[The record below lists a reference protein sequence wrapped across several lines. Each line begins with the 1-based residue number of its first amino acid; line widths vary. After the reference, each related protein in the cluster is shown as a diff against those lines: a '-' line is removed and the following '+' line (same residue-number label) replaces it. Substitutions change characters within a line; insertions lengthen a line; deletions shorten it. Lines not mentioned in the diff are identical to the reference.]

1 MRLVGRKDICKIC
14 KISFVSFACRAS
26 NPVSYPSIWGIIKES
41 KQTHTHT
48 SQSNLLSFFHISD
61 IVIPN
66 MSQTD
71 CPSKYRLCNTRNYF
85 ILKLGNTANNN
96 SIFNTKHAEF
106 STIRFPL
113 YVSCSFFTNPLNH
126 ATTPTFL
133 TNNAFLA
140 WAIFNVPVSSLS
152 TCSQNHL
159 ENSHRHYLPLKFSHP
174 ANSGC
179 VKYLTSK
186 GVLWGM
192 TLF

>member
-1 MRLVGRKDICKIC
+1 
-14 KISFVSFACRAS
+14 
-26 NPVSYPSIWGIIKES
+26 
-41 KQTHTHT
+41 
-48 SQSNLLSFFHISD
+48 
-61 IVIPN
+61 

-71 CPSKYRLCNTRNYF
+71 CPSKYRLCNTRNDF
-85 ILKLGNTANNN
+85 ILKLGNTPNNN

-113 YVSCSFFTNPLNH
+113 YVSRSFFTNPLNH

-140 WAIFNVPVSSLS
+140 WAIFNVHLSFS
-152 TCSQNHL
+152 TCSKNNL
-159 ENSHRHYLPLKFSHP
+159 DNPHRHYLSLQLRHP

-179 VKYLTSK
+179 VKYLASK
-186 GVLWGM
+186 GVLWGI